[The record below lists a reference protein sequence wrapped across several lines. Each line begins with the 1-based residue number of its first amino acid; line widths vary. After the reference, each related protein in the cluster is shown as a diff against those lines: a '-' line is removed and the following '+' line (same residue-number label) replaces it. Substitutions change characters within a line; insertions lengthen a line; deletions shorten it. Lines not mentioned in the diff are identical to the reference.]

1 MSVVAEPVQP
11 AGRSTPPAA
20 ARPSPLR
27 VNLNLTRE
35 LAVTSF
41 KLKYTGSTLG
51 YAWSLVKPLLIFGM
65 TYAVFVQ
72 VLKAG
77 RGDPS
82 FPVELLVGIV
92 LWTFFADAT
101 SSAVGAIV
109 ANGQIIRKAYFPRWI
124 VVVASTLSATMTL
137 AVNLA
142 LVLLIGL
149 PLGWFHVGLQTLL
162 VPLLFVELYIL
173 VVGIGLLMSALFVF
187 YSDLGHVWEILLQL
201 LFYASAILFPLTLIT
216 RYRPLRR
223 HEPDRADHGGHAPG
237 PDHPGDPVVVVDP
250 RMAHRR
256 SMPDRVRIPGASGT
270 WCSTARAHDSP
281 RPCDRARHPRRRGE
295 QAFSDPARP
304 QHHPQVPGHSPA
316 QQLAVS

>member
-11 AGRSTPPAA
+11 AGRSTPPAV

-65 TYAVFVQ
+65 TYAVFVR

-77 RGDPS
+77 SGDPS

-149 PLGWFHVGLQTLL
+149 PLGWFHVGSQTLL
-162 VPLLFVELYIL
+162 LPLLFVELYVL

-187 YSDLGHVWEILLQL
+187 YRDLGHVWEISLQL
-201 LFYASAILFPLTLIT
+201 LFYGSAIVFPFTLIT
-216 RYRPLRR
+216 NHFPFAVMNPIAQIMEDMRR
-223 HEPDRADHGGHAPG
+223 ALIT
-237 PDHPGDPVVVVDP
+237 
-250 RMAHRR
+250 
-256 SMPDRVRIPGASGT
+256 SSIP
-270 WCSTARAHDSP
+270 WSTAILGWLIVVPCLIVCASLAVGYLVFHRSSP
-281 RPCDRARHPRRRGE
+281 RFAE
-295 QAFSDPARP
+295 A
-304 QHHPQVPGHSPA
+304 
-316 QQLAVS
+316 L

>member
-1 MSVVAEPVQP
+1 MSVVAEPAQP
-11 AGRSTPPAA
+11 AGRSTPPVA

-65 TYAVFVQ
+65 TYAVFVR

-77 RGDPS
+77 SGDPS

-187 YSDLGHVWEILLQL
+187 YRDLGHVWEILLQL
-201 LFYASAILFPLTLIT
+201 LFYASAILFPLTYITHFVPFAVMNPIAQIMEDIRRAMITPAIPWSSSILGWLI
-216 RYRPLRR
+216 
-223 HEPDRADHGGHAPG
+223 
-237 PDHPGDPVVVVDP
+237 VVPCLIVCASLAVGYLVF
-250 RMAHRR
+250 HR
-256 SMPDRVRIPGASGT
+256 S
-270 WCSTARAHDSP
+270 SP
-281 RPCDRARHPRRRGE
+281 RFAE
-295 QAFSDPARP
+295 A
-304 QHHPQVPGHSPA
+304 
-316 QQLAVS
+316 L

>member
-1 MSVVAEPVQP
+1 MSVVAGPVQP
-11 AGRSTPPAA
+11 AGRSTLPAA

-65 TYAVFVQ
+65 TYTVFVQ

-82 FPVELLVGIV
+82 FPVELLLGIV
-92 LWTFFADAT
+92 VWTFFADAT

-109 ANGQIIRKAYFPRWI
+109 ANGQMIRKAYFPRWI

-149 PLGWFHVGLQTLL
+149 PLGWFHPGLQTLL
-162 VPLLFVELYIL
+162 LPLLFVELYVL

-187 YSDLGHVWEILLQL
+187 YRDLGHVWEIMLQL

-216 RYRPLRR
+216 NHVPFAVMNPIAQIMEDMRR
-223 HEPDRADHGGHAPG
+223 ALITSSIPWSSAILGWLI
-237 PDHPGDPVVVVDP
+237 VVPCLIVCASLAVGYLVF
-250 RMAHRR
+250 HR
-256 SMPDRVRIPGASGT
+256 S
-270 WCSTARAHDSP
+270 SP
-281 RPCDRARHPRRRGE
+281 RFAE
-295 QAFSDPARP
+295 A
-304 QHHPQVPGHSPA
+304 
-316 QQLAVS
+316 L

>member
-1 MSVVAEPVQP
+1 MPVVAGPVQP
-11 AGRSTPPAA
+11 AGRSTSPAA

-65 TYAVFVQ
+65 TYTVFVQ

-82 FPVELLVGIV
+82 FPVELLLGIV
-92 LWTFFADAT
+92 VWTFFADAT

-109 ANGQIIRKAYFPRWI
+109 ANGQMIRKAYFPRWI

-142 LVLLIGL
+142 LILLIGL
-149 PLGWFHVGLQTLL
+149 PLGWFHPGLQTLL
-162 VPLLFVELYIL
+162 LPLLFVELYVL

-187 YSDLGHVWEILLQL
+187 YRDLGHVWEIMLQL

-216 RYRPLRR
+216 NHVPFAVMNPIAQIMEDMRR
-223 HEPDRADHGGHAPG
+223 ALITSSIPWSSAILGWLI
-237 PDHPGDPVVVVDP
+237 VVPCLIVCASLAVGYLVF
-250 RMAHRR
+250 HR
-256 SMPDRVRIPGASGT
+256 S
-270 WCSTARAHDSP
+270 SP
-281 RPCDRARHPRRRGE
+281 RFAE
-295 QAFSDPARP
+295 A
-304 QHHPQVPGHSPA
+304 
-316 QQLAVS
+316 L

>member
-1 MSVVAEPVQP
+1 MSVAAEPVQP
-11 AGRSTPPAA
+11 AGRSTPPPT

-41 KLKYTGSTLG
+41 KLKYTGSALG

-77 RGDPS
+77 RSDPS

-109 ANGQIIRKAYFPRWI
+109 ANGHIIRKAYFPRWI

-162 VPLLFVELYIL
+162 VPLLFIELYIL

-187 YSDLGHVWEILLQL
+187 YRDLGHVWEITLQL

-216 RYRPLRR
+216 KSFPFAVMNPIAQIMEDMRR
-223 HEPDRADHGGHAPG
+223 ALITSAIPWSSSILGWFM
-237 PDHPGDPVVVVDP
+237 VVPCLIVCGSLAVGYLVF
-250 RMAHRR
+250 HR
-256 SMPDRVRIPGASGT
+256 S
-270 WCSTARAHDSP
+270 SP
-281 RPCDRARHPRRRGE
+281 RFAE
-295 QAFSDPARP
+295 A
-304 QHHPQVPGHSPA
+304 
-316 QQLAVS
+316 L

>member
-1 MSVVAEPVQP
+1 MSIVADPVQP
-11 AGRSTPPAA
+11 ARRPNAAPP

-27 VNLNLTRE
+27 INVNLTRE

-77 RGDPS
+77 SNDPS
-82 FPVELLVGIV
+82 FPVELLLGIV

-109 ANGQIIRKAYFPRWI
+109 ASGHMIRKAYFPRWI
-124 VVVASTLSATMTL
+124 VVVAATLSATMTL

-142 LVLLIGL
+142 LVLVIGL
-149 PLGWFHVGLQTLL
+149 PLGWFHVGVQTLL
-162 VPLLFVELYIL
+162 VPLLFVELYML
-173 VVGIGLLMSALFVF
+173 VVGVGMLMSALFVF
-187 YSDLGHVWEILLQL
+187 YRDLGHVWEITLQL

-216 RYRPLRR
+216 RHFRFAVMNPIAQIMEDMRR
-223 HEPDRADHGGHAPG
+223 ALITSSIPWSSTILGSL
-237 PDHPGDPVVVVDP
+237 VVVPCLIVC
-250 RMAHRR
+250 AALVVGYLVFHRL
-256 SMPDRVRIPGASGT
+256 
-270 WCSTARAHDSP
+270 SP
-281 RPCDRARHPRRRGE
+281 RFAE
-295 QAFSDPARP
+295 A
-304 QHHPQVPGHSPA
+304 
-316 QQLAVS
+316 L

>member
-11 AGRSTPPAA
+11 AGRSTPPVA

-187 YSDLGHVWEILLQL
+187 YRDLGHVWEIMLQL

-216 RYRPLRR
+216 KYVPFAVMNPIAQIMEDIRR
-223 HEPDRADHGGHAPG
+223 ALITSAIPWSSSILGWLI
-237 PDHPGDPVVVVDP
+237 VVPCLIVCASLAVGYLVF
-250 RMAHRR
+250 HR
-256 SMPDRVRIPGASGT
+256 T
-270 WCSTARAHDSP
+270 SP
-281 RPCDRARHPRRRGE
+281 RFAE
-295 QAFSDPARP
+295 A
-304 QHHPQVPGHSPA
+304 
-316 QQLAVS
+316 L

>member
-1 MSVVAEPVQP
+1 MSVVAGPVQP

-20 ARPSPLR
+20 ERPSPLR

-65 TYAVFVQ
+65 TYTVFVR

-77 RGDPS
+77 SGDPS

-92 LWTFFADAT
+92 IWTFFADAT

-187 YSDLGHVWEILLQL
+187 YRDLGHVWEIMLQL

-216 RYRPLRR
+216 NRVPFAVMNPIAQIMEDIRR
-223 HEPDRADHGGHAPG
+223 ALITSSIPWSAAILGWLI
-237 PDHPGDPVVVVDP
+237 VVPCLIVCASLAVGYLVF
-250 RMAHRR
+250 HR
-256 SMPDRVRIPGASGT
+256 S
-270 WCSTARAHDSP
+270 SP
-281 RPCDRARHPRRRGE
+281 RFAE
-295 QAFSDPARP
+295 A
-304 QHHPQVPGHSPA
+304 
-316 QQLAVS
+316 L

>member
-11 AGRSTPPAA
+11 AGRNTPPAA

-77 RGDPS
+77 RGDSS

-187 YSDLGHVWEILLQL
+187 YRDLGHVWEILLQL

-216 RYRPLRR
+216 QYVPFAVMNPIAQIMEDMRR
-223 HEPDRADHGGHAPG
+223 ALITPAIPWSSSILGWLI
-237 PDHPGDPVVVVDP
+237 VVPCLIVCASLAVGYLVF
-250 RMAHRR
+250 HR
-256 SMPDRVRIPGASGT
+256 S
-270 WCSTARAHDSP
+270 SP
-281 RPCDRARHPRRRGE
+281 RFAE
-295 QAFSDPARP
+295 A
-304 QHHPQVPGHSPA
+304 
-316 QQLAVS
+316 L

>member
-1 MSVVAEPVQP
+1 MSVVAGPVQP

-65 TYAVFVQ
+65 TYTVFVQ

-82 FPVELLVGIV
+82 FPVELLLGIV
-92 LWTFFADAT
+92 VWTFFADAT

-109 ANGQIIRKAYFPRWI
+109 ANGQMIRKAYFPRWI

-149 PLGWFHVGLQTLL
+149 PLGWFHPGLQTLL
-162 VPLLFVELYIL
+162 LPLLFVELYVL

-187 YSDLGHVWEILLQL
+187 YRDLGHVWEIMLQL

-216 RYRPLRR
+216 NHVPFAVMNPIAQIMEDMRR
-223 HEPDRADHGGHAPG
+223 ALITSSIPWSSAILGWLI
-237 PDHPGDPVVVVDP
+237 VVPCLIVCASLVVGYLVF
-250 RMAHRR
+250 HR
-256 SMPDRVRIPGASGT
+256 S
-270 WCSTARAHDSP
+270 SP
-281 RPCDRARHPRRRGE
+281 RFAE
-295 QAFSDPARP
+295 A
-304 QHHPQVPGHSPA
+304 
-316 QQLAVS
+316 L

>member
-1 MSVVAEPVQP
+1 MSVAAEPVPP
-11 AGRSTPPAA
+11 AGRSTPPTT

-35 LAVTSF
+35 LALTSF

-77 RGDPS
+77 RSDPS

-162 VPLLFVELYIL
+162 VPLLFIELYIL

-187 YSDLGHVWEILLQL
+187 YRDLGHVWEITLQL

-216 RYRPLRR
+216 KSFPFAVMNPIAQIMEDMRR
-223 HEPDRADHGGHAPG
+223 ALITSAIPWSSSILGWLM
-237 PDHPGDPVVVVDP
+237 VVPCLIVCGSLAVGYLVF
-250 RMAHRR
+250 HR
-256 SMPDRVRIPGASGT
+256 S
-270 WCSTARAHDSP
+270 SP
-281 RPCDRARHPRRRGE
+281 RFAE
-295 QAFSDPARP
+295 A
-304 QHHPQVPGHSPA
+304 
-316 QQLAVS
+316 L

>member
-1 MSVVAEPVQP
+1 MSIIAEPVQP
-11 AGRSTPPAA
+11 VGRSTPPAA

-142 LVLLIGL
+142 LVLVIGL

-162 VPLLFVELYIL
+162 VPLLFLELYIL
-173 VVGIGLLMSALFVF
+173 VVGVGLLMSALFVF
-187 YSDLGHVWEILLQL
+187 YRDLGHVWEIMLQL

-216 RYRPLRR
+216 SHIPFAVMNPIAQIMEDMRR
-223 HEPDRADHGGHAPG
+223 ALITSAIPWSSSILGWLI
-237 PDHPGDPVVVVDP
+237 VVPCLIVCASLAVGYLVF
-250 RMAHRR
+250 HR
-256 SMPDRVRIPGASGT
+256 S
-270 WCSTARAHDSP
+270 SP
-281 RPCDRARHPRRRGE
+281 RFAE
-295 QAFSDPARP
+295 S
-304 QHHPQVPGHSPA
+304 
-316 QQLAVS
+316 L